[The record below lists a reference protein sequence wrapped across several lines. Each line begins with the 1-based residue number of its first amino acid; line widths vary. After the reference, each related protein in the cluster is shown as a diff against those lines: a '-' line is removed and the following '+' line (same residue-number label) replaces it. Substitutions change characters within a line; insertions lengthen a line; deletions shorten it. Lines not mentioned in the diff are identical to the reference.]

1 MPKATKNNYSVSLLF
16 FNSWV
21 ILMRVTCILF
31 LIIQSQLLGPNFTVY
46 CVAII
51 CLANPLLSN
60 LSGFRKSQKHVKRL
74 WAWLFLVSTTSIVAL
89 LWGYTSLVEESQKIA
104 QSFLLGALEATVIIL
119 LIQSVIIMVQY
130 FSKRRNKRKSII
142 KN

>member
-1 MPKATKNNYSVSLLF
+1 MSVLF

-21 ILMRVTCILF
+21 ILMRVTCLLF
-31 LIIQSQLLGPNFTVY
+31 LIIQSQLIGPNFTVY

-60 LSGFRKSQKHVKRL
+60 LSGFRKSEKHVKRF
-74 WAWLFLVSTTSIVAL
+74 WAWLFLASTTSVVAL

-104 QSFLLGALEATVIIL
+104 QSYLFRALEATVIIL
-119 LIQSVIIMVQY
+119 LVQSVIIMSKH
-130 FSKRRNKRKSII
+130 FSKWRSKRKSIM
-142 KN
+142 KKTK